1 MTADEF
7 RLLLVT
13 QSVPPPPGADPELDA
28 VQAELYRLDPA
39 GSGVAAV
46 LRDTL
51 DQLYDG
57 QHTGR
62 WNYDQLHKTEKTH
75 MGTLVE
81 INLHRQFGF
90 DDGDVTDYRIAGI
103 EVDCKYSMAYG
114 GWELPPEAVGQLC
127 LVLTASDIARTWS
140 AGLIRVR
147 ADDLR
152 GKPNRDAK
160 RQLTAASRAR
170 IRRLWPRRGSLAP
183 NLLLGLDAATRD
195 RIFGARAAR
204 GQQHGQART
213 NELFR
218 SVQRRIIRRAELAT
232 VAQQDDFMKRARGN
246 GGARTQLRAEGIL
259 VLGHQD
265 SDPLIAAALGLP
277 APSKGEF
284 ISARVV
290 AAQAGRD
297 DPVAIVAGQPW
308 ALARAG
314 DPVVPAPVVPRKKQ
328 PGQPQPGQP
337 QPGGEQPGGEQP
349 GGEQPGGEQLGG
361 EQPQLLADWPEASD
375 RHR

>member
-1 MTADEF
+1 MTADDLILEMASE
-7 RLLLVT
+7 
-13 QSVPPPPGADPELDA
+13 QVPPPHGADPELDV
-28 VQAELYRLDPA
+28 VQAELYRLDA
-39 GSGVAAV
+39 GGHQVAAV

-75 MGTLVE
+75 MGTLIE

-90 DDGDVTDYRIAGI
+90 GDGDTTDYRIAGI

-127 LVLTASDIARTWS
+127 LLVTANDS
-140 AGLIRVR
+140 AGYWAAGLLRVR
-147 ADDLR
+147 EPYLR

-160 RQLTAASRAR
+160 RQLSAASRAR
-170 IRRLWPRRGSLAP
+170 IRWLWPGRGRLAE
-183 NLLLGLDAATRD
+183 NIFLNLDASRRD
-195 RIFGARAAR
+195 RIFGARAPR
-204 GQQHGQART
+204 GRQHGQART

-246 GGARTQLRAEGIL
+246 GGARTQLRPEGIL

-265 SDPLIAAALGLP
+265 NDPLVATALGLP
-277 APSKGEF
+277 APRKGEF

-290 AAQAGRD
+290 PAREDRD
-297 DPVAIVAGQPW
+297 GPVAVIAGQRW
-308 ALARAG
+308 ALARPG
-314 DPVVPAPVVPRKKQ
+314 DPVVAAPAVPRRV
-328 PGQPQPGQP
+328 PP
-337 QPGGEQPGGEQP
+337 
-349 GGEQPGGEQLGG
+349 
-361 EQPQLLADWPEASD
+361 
-375 RHR
+375 